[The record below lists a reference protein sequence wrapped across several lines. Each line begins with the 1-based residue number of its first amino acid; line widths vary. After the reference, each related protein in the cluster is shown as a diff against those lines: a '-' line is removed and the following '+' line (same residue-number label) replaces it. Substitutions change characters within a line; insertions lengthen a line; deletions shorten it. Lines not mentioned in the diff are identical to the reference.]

1 MSTQSRS
8 LKGGAECFLWDEG
21 WISGRRR
28 EAEAEA
34 GTGRYDG
41 GRWRVLLLDLK
52 GILYTKNP
60 IPKKRATVSI
70 SPSLLLPVYLCFA
83 GVICARARR
92 WVGGSPFSTGPSL
105 RARPRPKE
113 KHRRRRE
120 GVCEPSAPW
129 HIHLGPRPVLF
140 VLPPQASMG
149 PCEACLTLVDP
160 LSYLYFFLGL
170 YLETSGAGF
179 CDSFSHSKGGFGF
192 N

>member
-129 HIHLGPRPVLF
+129 HIHLGPRPVRIR
-140 VLPPQASMG
+140 PRQAWVRARPASR
-149 PCEACLTLVDP
+149 
-160 LSYLYFFLGL
+160 LSILYRIS
-170 YLETSGAGF
+170 T
-179 CDSFSHSKGGFGF
+179 FSSDCT
-192 N
+192 